1 MTSRTEPTARLLSR
15 LRDDDL
21 ARLGVQDQD
30 RPAVL
35 GWAQE
40 VAHDDIDLARVEFL
54 VERLGRIVDHPERA
68 AEVFEPVD
76 EQHRLGRGVLPV
88 LALVLAAPRLRERLS
103 ERGLVPEVVDATLAD
118 LGWQVYKD
126 RRVNG
131 STGLHNQRWLAMVW
145 AGHFLK
151 LGRLQFELTTS
162 DVGILEAEVPVL
174 AIHIDPSGPL
184 HPELVD
190 DSLRQATLLFEQH
203 YPEVGP
209 IDWFTCTSWLLD
221 PGIGWRLG
229 EGNVVDFAR
238 RFAVW
243 KVTECDRD
251 GFYFGFDVGPDERP
265 LAEQWAALEA
275 RNRVQEAMLA
285 HWREGEHVV
294 LAQGRLPVISSELS
308 EPAA

>member
-1 MTSRTEPTARLLSR
+1 MTSRTEPTASLLSR
-15 LRDDDL
+15 LCDEDL
-21 ARLGVQDQD
+21 ARLGVQDED

-35 GWAQE
+35 SWAAE
-40 VAHDDIDLARVEFL
+40 VATDETDLARVELL
-54 VERLGRIVDHPERA
+54 VERLAGVIGHSERSA
-68 AEVFEPVD
+68 GVFEAVD
-76 EQHRLGRGVLPV
+76 EQHRLGRGVLAV
-88 LALVLAAPRLRERLS
+88 LALVLAAPGVREALARRQIAS
-103 ERGLVPEVVDATLAD
+103 EVIDATLAD
-118 LGWQVYKD
+118 LGWQVHKD
-126 RRVNG
+126 RQVNG
-131 STGLHNQRWLAMVW
+131 STGLHNLQWMAMVW
-145 AGHFLK
+145 AGRFLK

-162 DVGILEAEVPVL
+162 DVGILETEVPAL

-190 DSLRQATLLFEQH
+190 DSLRQATLLFEEH

-221 PGIGWRLG
+221 PGIAWRLG

-251 GFYFGFDVGPDERP
+251 GLYFGFDIEPDERP
-265 LAEQWAALEA
+265 LAQQWATLEA
-275 RNRVQEAMLA
+275 HNRVQEALLA
-285 HWREGEHVV
+285 HWRDGEHVV
-294 LAQGRLPVISSELS
+294 LASGRLPVISSELS